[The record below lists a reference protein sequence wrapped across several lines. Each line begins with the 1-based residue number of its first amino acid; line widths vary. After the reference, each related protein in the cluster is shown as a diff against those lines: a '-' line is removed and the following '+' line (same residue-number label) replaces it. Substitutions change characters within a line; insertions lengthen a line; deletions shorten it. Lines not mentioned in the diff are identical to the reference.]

1 MVRLRRRVC
10 LALFLCALFVF
21 GTLMALRT
29 LKPADTFAAAVAR
42 APGLEGAPLADGQH
56 QPWPEEPA
64 AVAAVGSP
72 RAPGPASPEARA
84 RGGGGGGSSG
94 PVPVAV
100 SSALHAFYYTWYG
113 TPRFDSRYVHWDH
126 VMVPHWDPKISA
138 SYPKGRHD
146 PPDDIGSSF
155 YPALGPYS
163 SRDPAVLDEHMQQLR
178 AAAIGVMVL
187 SWYPPGLADDNGEP
201 SESLVPFIL
210 DAAQRYAIKVTFHI
224 QPYKGRDDITVH
236 SNVKYIIDK
245 YGTHEAFYRYKTSTG
260 RSLPLLYIYDSYLT
274 PPEAWANLLTPSG
287 SHSLRHTPHDAVFI
301 ALLVEEGHKHDILSA
316 GYDGIYTYFASN
328 GFSYG
333 SSHQNWR
340 AIKAFCDSNNLLFIP
355 SVGPGYIDSS
365 IRPWNNHNTRNRVNG
380 KYYETALQAALV
392 VRPEIVSITSFN
404 EWHEGTQIEK
414 AVPKKTATRL
424 YLDYSPHQP
433 NLYLELTRK
442 WAEHYSKEK
451 EQWLM

>member
-1 MVRLRRRVC
+1 MVRLRRRAC
-10 LALFLCALFVF
+10 LALFLCALFVL
-21 GTLMALRT
+21 GALLALRT
-29 LKPADTFAAAVAR
+29 LKPPPDDPRRRRF
-42 APGLEGAPLADGQH
+42 PG
-56 QPWPEEPA
+56 PWPEEKEA
-64 AVAAVGSP
+64 KE
-72 RAPGPASPEARA
+72 APARA
-84 RGGGGGGSSG
+84 DSPAP
-94 PVPVAV
+94 PVGAQHPPDRDAPSV
-100 SSALHAFYYTWYG
+100 SSSLHVFYYTWYG
-113 TPRFDSRYVHWDH
+113 TPRFDSRYLHWDH

-138 SYPKGRHD
+138 SYPKGRHS
-146 PPDDIGSSF
+146 PPEDIGASF

-163 SRDPAVLDEHMQQLR
+163 SRDPAVLEEHMRQLS

-210 DAAQRYAIKVTFHI
+210 DAAQRYAIQVTFHI
-224 QPYKGRDDITVH
+224 QPYKGRDDNTLH

-245 YGTHEAFYRYKTSTG
+245 YGTHDAFYRYKTSTG
-260 RSLPLLYIYDSYLT
+260 RRLPLFYIYDSYLT

-287 SHSLRHTPHDAVFI
+287 SHSLRNTPYDAVFI

-316 GYDGIYTYFASN
+316 GYDGLYTYFASN

-333 SSHQNWR
+333 SSHQNWK

-355 SVGPGYIDSS
+355 SVGPGYIDTS

-380 KYYETALQAALV
+380 KYYETALQAALM

-414 AVPKKTATRL
+414 AMPKKTLTRL
-424 YLDYSPHQP
+424 YLDYLPHQP
-433 NLYLELTRK
+433 DMYLELTRR